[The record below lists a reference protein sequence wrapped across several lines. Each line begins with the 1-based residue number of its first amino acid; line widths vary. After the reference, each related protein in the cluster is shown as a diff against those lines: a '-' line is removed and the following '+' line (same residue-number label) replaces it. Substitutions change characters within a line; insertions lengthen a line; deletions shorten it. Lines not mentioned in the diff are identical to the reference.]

1 MNILDACKVQTA
13 YPRLYEDDRMGSGLR
28 KKDLERSH
36 VIYEESWN
44 YLYWDLLI
52 TGSNS
57 YFNTTINH
65 SCYPNPSQ
73 TNILMLMQLALIP

>member
-36 VIYEESWN
+36 VIYEES
-44 YLYWDLLI
+44 
-52 TGSNS
+52 
-57 YFNTTINH
+57 
-65 SCYPNPSQ
+65 
-73 TNILMLMQLALIP
+73 